1 MVDVKSVGF
10 NFKSKDIMDVNCDWN
25 NPGSNPYR
33 GTSVYSAVQ
42 SYGFPKEST
51 DEIVWKIKA
60 NMEDAVIY
68 IKRDSIES
76 PFGVASNLR
85 DMHWGN
91 NRKCIGPVVRNKW
104 NFSDER
110 AALVYCNTAKNF
122 VTSQVCVAIPV
133 VCGNISLVDYRPL
146 QTMPKNFVEQSK
158 VNTVPLPSTL
168 MLLMLAL
175 VFVKC
180 KRKV

>member
-1 MVDVKSVGF
+1 
-10 NFKSKDIMDVNCDWN
+10 MDANCDWN

-33 GTSVYSAVQ
+33 GASVYSAVQ

-60 NMEDAVIY
+60 NMADAVIY
-68 IKRDSIES
+68 IKRNSIES

-85 DMHWGN
+85 DMHFGSFQTSKYFAN
-91 NRKCIGPVVRNKW
+91 GRKCIGNVVRNKW
-104 NFSDER
+104 SFSDER
-110 AALVYCNTAKNF
+110 AALVYCPTAKTF
-122 VTSQVCVAIPV
+122 GTSQVCVAIPV
-133 VCGNISLVDYRPL
+133 VCGNISIVDYRPL

-158 VNTVPLPSTL
+158 VNTAPLPSTL
-168 MLLMLAL
+168 MLSMLAL

-180 KRKV
+180 KMKGNIQ